1 MRDTASTDETRPP
14 VVDPA
19 AARLR
24 WLVLGLVFLAGALN
38 YADRQIIALLKP
50 VIEHDLGWSNADY
63 AAVLQAFQLC
73 NAAALIPAGW
83 LIDRMGVRAGY
94 VLGVGSWSLAAM
106 AHGVAV
112 TLAQFTGARALLGVT
127 EATQAPAALKSVA
140 AWFPLE
146 ERSAAMGFVNT
157 APNIGNV
164 VAPLVVPALALAFG
178 WRPAFVIVGGAGAL
192 WILLWLAVGR
202 VAPLP
207 AALAPSA
214 KSSGSAGLSG
224 RAWLDMLADRRTWAV
239 AGAKFLSDQSWWFL
253 LFWAPDFFHR
263 RFGLTLGG
271 VGGPLALTYLLAAGG
286 AFAGGLAATALLR
299 RGVRLGVARKA
310 MLAVA
315 FLVVSPIAAAQF
327 APGAWSA
334 ALILGVALAGHQAF
348 STNIFAMS
356 ADIFP
361 PAVMGTAIG
370 VASTMGTLGG
380 MGILALA
387 GWSLDHGH
395 GYGPMFLSCT
405 LGYPAAL
412 AWIHLMLPVIR
423 PWTGPAPAEPATL

>member
-1 MRDTASTDETRPP
+1 VSTNDAR
-14 VVDPA
+14 A
-19 AARLR
+19 AAGAARLR
-24 WLVLGLVFLAGALN
+24 WLVLGLVFMAGALN

-50 VIEHDLGWSNADY
+50 VIEHDLGWSNSDY
-63 AAVLQAFQLC
+63 AGVLQAFQLC

-83 LIDRMGVRAGY
+83 LIDRLGVRAGY
-94 VLGVGSWSLAAM
+94 ALGVGTWSLAAM
-106 AHGVAV
+106 AHGLAT
-112 TLAQFTGARALLGVT
+112 TLAQFTGARALLGIT
-127 EATQAPAALKSVA
+127 EATNAPAALKSVA

-146 ERSAAMGFVNT
+146 ERSAAMGFINT

-178 WRPAFVIVGGAGAL
+178 WRPAFVIVGAAGAV
-192 WILLWLAVGR
+192 WITLWLALGR

-207 AALAPSA
+207 PTLGPAAAETAAAPAALT
-214 KSSGSAGLSG
+214 G
-224 RAWLDMLADRRTWAV
+224 RAWLAMLADRRTWAV

-263 RFGLTLGG
+263 KFGLTLGG

-286 AFAGGLAATALLR
+286 AFLGGLAATALLR
-299 RGVRLGVARKA
+299 RGVRIGVARKA
-310 MLAVA
+310 MLAIA
-315 FLVVSPIAAAQF
+315 FLIVSPIAAAQL
-327 APGAWSA
+327 APDAWSA

-361 PAVMGTAIG
+361 PAVMGSAVG
-370 VASTMGTLGG
+370 VASTTGTLGG

-405 LGYPAAL
+405 LGYPAAI

-423 PWTGPAPAEPATL
+423 PWSPDAAEAPGT